1 MLQKCERIDLLYPGH
16 MACAGCGL
24 VLGLKLVLQAVGP
37 QTIAVVVPSC
47 VGIIIGPFPFSTFKI
62 PVFHAAFE
70 TAAASAA
77 GISNALLAQGDGET
91 TVVALAG
98 DGGTTDIGFQAL
110 SGAADRNENILYC
123 CFDNEGYMNTG
134 IQVSSS
140 TPQRAW
146 TMTTPLG
153 KPMKKKNMVEIMGP
167 HGIPYAASACSCFP
181 DDLRAKVETAK
192 KMRGMKYIHILSP
205 CPTGWRFQERMTPNV
220 GRLAVETKYY
230 PLYEV
235 RNGKDYRITHQP
247 RNLPVQEYLEA
258 QGRFKHLS
266 HREIKEVQRD
276 VDRSW
281 SDLVRKLPA
290 KTLSSRNSK
299 NTLKVKGKGKRGPL

>member
-1 MLQKCERIDLLYPGH
+1 MVVEPRKEDFLYPGH

-24 VLGLKLVLQAVGP
+24 VLGLKLVLQAVGR
-37 QTIAVVVPSC
+37 QAIAVVVPSC

-62 PVFHAAFE
+62 PVYHAAFE

-77 GISNALLAQGDGET
+77 GISNALLAQGDEET

-153 KPMKKKNMVEIMGP
+153 KPLKKKNMVEIMAA

-181 DDLRAKVETAK
+181 DDLRGKVERAK
-192 KMRGMKYIHILSP
+192 KIRGMKYIHVLSP
-205 CPTGWRFQERMTPNV
+205 CPTGWRFQERLTPNV

-230 PLYEV
+230 PLYDV
-235 RNGKDYRITHQP
+235 RNGKEYKITHAP
-247 RNLPVQEYLEA
+247 RGLPVKDYLA
-258 QGRFKHLS
+258 VQGRFKHLS
-266 HREIKEVQRD
+266 PREMREVQKD

-281 SDLVRKLPA
+281 GDLVRKLPGNPLL
-290 KTLSSRNSK
+290 TRE
-299 NTLKVKGKGKRGPL
+299 VKRATKAWREVK